1 SSMFSRLLIASDI
14 TSSTF
19 AVINCISDLKAF
31 GARECLLLGCITLY
45 PYSHLPEIS
54 VQTLMERSLEEQ
66 QELLEKE
73 GFKVSSRCV
82 VGVPENII
90 NRIAEEEDF
99 SAIVV
104 GSFTRTWAGE
114 ALLGGLA
121 SDIIHTASKPVLLVR
136 LETQKVSGEGERP
149 ASEVTAVSCDFSNH
163 ILFPTDFSQNADYA
177 FSYVKQLV
185 EAGVRKVTL
194 MHVQDK
200 YRIEPFLLDRLDEFN
215 RIDESRLQQMKGILT
230 SLRDVVVDIRIAYGS
245 PAAEILKLIRDTEA
259 SLTVMGSQGRGFAR
273 DMFLGN
279 VSHTI
284 ARRSPSSVF
293 LIPEPKEHIN
303 V

>member
-1 SSMFSRLLIASDI
+1 MFSRLLIASDLA
-14 TSSTF
+14 SS
-19 AVINCISDLKAF
+19 AYAIINCISDLKAF
-31 GARECLLLGCITLY
+31 GARECLLLGCVTPY
-45 PYSHLPEIS
+45 PYSHLPGIS
-54 VQTLMERSLEEQ
+54 IQSIMEENLQEQ
-66 QELLEKE
+66 QEMLQKE
-73 GFKVSSRCV
+73 GFTVTTRCV
-82 VGVPENII
+82 VGEPETII

-136 LETQKVSGEGERP
+136 LKTHKVSRENELP
-149 ASEVTAVSCDFSNH
+149 ASEITAVSCDFSDH

-177 FSYVKQLV
+177 FTYVKKLV

-200 YRIEPFLLDRLDEFN
+200 YRIEPFLLDRLSEFN
-215 RIDESRLQQMKGILT
+215 RIDESRLQQMKNALT
-230 SLRDVVVDIRIAYGS
+230 ELGNVTVDIRIAYGT
-245 PAAEILKLIRDTEA
+245 PASEILKLIRETKA

-273 DMFLGN
+273 DLFLGN
-279 VSHTI
+279 VANSI
-284 ARRSPSSVF
+284 ARRSPSSLL
-293 LIPEPKEHIN
+293 LIPEVKPESK
-303 V
+303 